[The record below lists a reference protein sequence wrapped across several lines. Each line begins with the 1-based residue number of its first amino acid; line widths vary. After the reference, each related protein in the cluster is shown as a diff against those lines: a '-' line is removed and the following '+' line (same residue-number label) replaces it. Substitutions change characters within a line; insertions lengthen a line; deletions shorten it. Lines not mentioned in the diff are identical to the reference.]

1 MYYRFHDCS
10 DILWLVDNFNKV
22 QLHDWQLSGSSTLI
36 QILCYFI
43 FIDSSEV
50 FDRIADD
57 AIFMDQCIRRRV
69 SNND

>member
-10 DILWLVDNFNKV
+10 DILWLVAIFNKV
-22 QLHDWQLSGSSTLI
+22 QLHDWQLSVSSTQT

-50 FDRIADD
+50 FDRIADY
-57 AIFMDQCIRRRV
+57 AIVMDQCIQRRFE
-69 SNND
+69 